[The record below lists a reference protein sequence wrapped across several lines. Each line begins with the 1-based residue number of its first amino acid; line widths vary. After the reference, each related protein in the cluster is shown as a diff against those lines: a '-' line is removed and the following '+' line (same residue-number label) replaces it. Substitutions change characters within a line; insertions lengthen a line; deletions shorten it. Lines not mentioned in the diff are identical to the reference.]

1 MDNENFYDWVMSH
14 EKVYSL
20 LYSPSRIHNT
30 PISKQLFEM
39 KTKDLNWSL
48 DHDSFTYV
56 WGWPGPDINLYTI
69 KTYGKGWA
77 FSEEEILRAWG
88 ELDGSYMDK
97 EQALEAMERIF
108 NYCEEIDLHIPE
120 DERTG
125 YNMLPDVQLVER
137 YILSKEN

>member
-1 MDNENFYDWVMSH
+1 MYTWFVCNFFTREVYEVLLSYSSTD
-14 EKVYSL
+14 EKIKEKLEQIAIARGPEYKVVVAEGCIPCGE
-20 LYSPSRIHNT
+20 LYKYIPMIYRPKYPGQVTIFANQSVIN
-30 PISKQLFEM
+30 QL
-39 KTKDLNWSL
+39 TKDMIS
-48 DHDSFTYV
+48 
-56 WGWPGPDINLYTI
+56 
-69 KTYGKGWA
+69 
-77 FSEEEILRAWG
+77 
-88 ELDGSYMDK
+88 K